1 MKEINKRM
9 PVMGIAIWLI
19 LIWLHTFVR
28 IVSYEN
34 SKGKMGYM
42 LSAIIAVVVTLFYYW
57 CIVGGIDAIEDTFDI
72 SISRCMTITGT
83 IWLAM
88 IIALVLEMFCDGFSL
103 YSYTSI
109 YLWILKIPKKYIFDV
124 YAIIIFPLF
133 MELIFKSMS
142 DEKLSKKTLTLGC
155 MQILGITIIG
165 YLIFCAMN
173 NIWTVELLL
182 LNVTTII
189 CAAYKYIGASG
200 KMRKGNLAAVL
211 IFYVLACIIL
221 LGMSKNSG
229 ENIYEY
235 MYAGN
240 WNEYKANVNLLINN
254 AVLGGMSPNLK
265 DSGVIHEFLYNRS
278 NYIHQALYYGG
289 WIVAATIVII
299 ILAFVV
305 ILVKML
311 DIRKYYIQKHYLV
324 YMAAL
329 WTLLIRS
336 IMGIMYSF
344 ALVPYP
350 TALPFAGTTGL
361 ITDSMAFALL
371 IICSFQNYKL
381 DRILNCTV
389 VSVDFY
395 LEQLDTYSVRD
406 ADTGDAYAEE
416 FLDDKVIVKGTL
428 KEIIC
433 TVEWSVF
440 SEGEY
445 AVFTPLGGDKIFVLE
460 HIKDEMWKPIED
472 ENLINGVYSEYKD
485 KKLSECMEGI
495 GFEDN

>member
-1 MKEINKRM
+1 MKEINKRV
-9 PVMGIAIWLI
+9 PIMGIAIWLI
-19 LIWLHTFVR
+19 LIWLHTFIR

-34 SKGKMGYM
+34 SKGKMGYV
-42 LSAIIAVVVTLFYYW
+42 LSAIIAVVVTMFYYW
-57 CIVGGIDAIEDTFDI
+57 CIVGGIDDIEEAFNI
-72 SISRCMTITGT
+72 SISRCMVITGA

-88 IIALVLEMFCDGFSL
+88 IIALGLEMFCDGFSL

-142 DEKLSKKTLTLGC
+142 DKKLHKKTLILGW
-155 MQILGITIIG
+155 MQILGITISG

-182 LNVTTII
+182 LNVITII
-189 CAAYKYIGASG
+189 CAAYKYIGINR
-200 KMRKGNLAAVL
+200 KMRKGNLVAVL
-211 IFYVLACIIL
+211 IFYVLICIIIL
-221 LGMSKNSG
+221 ELSRNSD

-235 MYAGN
+235 MYAGD
-240 WNEYKANVNLLINN
+240 WNEYKANVGLLIDN
-254 AVLGGMSPNLK
+254 AALGGMSSSLNETR
-265 DSGVIHEFLYNRS
+265 VIHEFLYNRS

-289 WIVAATIVII
+289 WFAAATIVVI

-311 DIRKYYIQKHYLV
+311 DTRKCCTQKHYLI

-361 ITDSMAFALL
+361 ITDSIAFALL
-371 IICSFQNYKL
+371 IICSLQNYKL

-389 VSVDFY
+389 VSVDSY
-395 LEQLDTYSVRD
+395 LEQLDTYSVWD

-416 FLDDKVIVKGTL
+416 FWDDKVIVKGTL
-428 KEIIC
+428 KEIVC
-433 TVEWSVF
+433 TVEWSIF

-445 AVFTPLGGDKIFVLE
+445 AVFTPLGSDKVFVLE
-460 HIKDEMWKPIED
+460 HIKDEVWKQIEG
-472 ENLINGVYSEYKD
+472 EELINNVFSEYKD
-485 KKLSECMEGI
+485 NKLSECMEGI
-495 GFEDN
+495 